1 MKPPLALAVTVL
13 VTLAVPASAHGSSI
27 TLSIGPDPTAEVPL
41 AITVSGVADG
51 RGELTVGSTDVDG
64 TCSGYDSDAMSG
76 RGVGPGAFSET
87 ATTLVERPGT
97 HVLCA
102 EFSGIERGTSAQA
115 AVPYVARPPH
125 VSLAV
130 DGPRRVAFGARVV
143 MSVRGDLEAG
153 RWVFSALLP
162 PGSSCRGDR
171 DILGRIGPGGA
182 TLAAGPFAFEYTA
195 SPRRLGTW
203 HLCLSTRR
211 YVIDD
216 EPQVLAEQD
225 VRVTT
230 ACTRASRA
238 LSRARDSWRGL
249 SRWQRL
255 HGRGPDARLRARGRA
270 IRRARARRAEHC
282 DA

>member
-1 MKPPLALAVTVL
+1 MKPSLILAAAIAVAL
-13 VTLAVPASAHGSSI
+13 VVPGSAPASTI
-27 TLSIGPDPTAEVPL
+27 TLTIGPDPTAEVPL
-41 AITVSGVADG
+41 RVAASGHVDGEPADL
-51 RGELTVGSTDVDG
+51 RVGSRPASEG
-64 TCSGYDSDAMSG
+64 CNGYESDAMD
-76 RGVGPGAFSET
+76 RGVGPGPFSEAGDT
-87 ATTLVERPGT
+87 VVDRPGA

-102 EFSGIERGTSAQA
+102 TLWGGSTGRSAQA
-115 AVPYVARPPH
+115 ELPFIARAPH

-143 MSVRGDLEAG
+143 LSVRGDLEAG

-162 PGSSCRGDR
+162 PNSSCRGDR
-171 DILGRIGPGGA
+171 DILGWIGPGGA
-182 TLAAGPFAFEYTA
+182 TLAAGPFAYEYA
-195 SPRRLGTW
+195 VSPRRFGTW
-203 HLCLSTRR
+203 HLCVSTRR

-238 LSRARDSWRGL
+238 LSRARDRWRGL
-249 SRWQRL
+249 SRWLRL
-255 HGRGPDARLRARGRA
+255 HGRGPDARLRARGRV
-270 IRRARARRAEHC
+270 IRRARARRAAVC